1 MITDL
6 DLLMTKYNQLN
17 KNLTE
22 INSLNDVMKLQI
34 DDQNSIVTQMML
46 NLSKTNKDI
55 ETNDK
60 LLSD

>member
-22 INSLNDVMKLQI
+22 VNSLNDVMKLQI